1 MTQQCKLTKIII
13 VSANHQ
19 RLLHII
25 IDSPPLP
32 DPSTMSPSCIHPPG
46 TTLCIRVL
54 MYDSL
59 TPVVSDTPF
68 SPVHNTLKFAQ
79 VLGQV
84 FV

>member
-1 MTQQCKLTKIII
+1 MVSMPHIII
-13 VSANHQ
+13 NHQ
-19 RLLHII
+19 RSLHILILLHSP
-25 IDSPPLP
+25 DS
-32 DPSTMSPSCIHPPG
+32 STMSPPCIHPPG

-68 SPVHNTLKFAQ
+68 SPVHNVLKFAQ

-84 FV
+84 FVYN

>member
-1 MTQQCKLTKIII
+1 M
-13 VSANHQ
+13 
-19 RLLHII
+19 
-25 IDSPPLP
+25 SPP
-32 DPSTMSPSCIHPPG
+32 CIHPPG

-68 SPVHNTLKFAQ
+68 SPVHNALKFAQ

-84 FV
+84 FVYN